1 MTEATQ
7 DHKNAQIEAKKED
20 FEEDLKSLTI
30 TYDETVYQADDYSID
45 QMIKTLGHSSLPSN
59 FYWLDSSNNK
69 VVLTK
74 ENLQDLANAA
84 IEARFNL
91 FNTYQ
96 DARIRINAATELSE
110 LNF

>member
-1 MTEATQ
+1 MS
-7 DHKNAQIEAKKED
+7 IEAKDTLAQLFAKKTD
-20 FEEDLKSLTI
+20 FEEGSKSLTV
-30 TYDETVYQADDYSID
+30 TYDDVVYQADDHSID

-74 ENLQDLANAA
+74 EKLQDLADSA

-91 FNTYQ
+91 FNIYQ
-96 DARIRINAATELSE
+96 DARVRVNAATEFSE
-110 LNF
+110 LFF